1 MKRTATKSKTQKILA
16 LVVMFLLVCALGNAL
31 NVQAK
36 TYSQNVELSSLNKGD
51 VIDENVRI
59 YLNGSSYLE
68 VYLNGEQVGMAY
80 DDDYKACYVFDT
92 AVKLERSE
100 RRDYQSQN
108 PGTREFEDRYEG
120 KFWFVTYVPGEDSD
134 ESGLSE
140 EQKAQLRAEAWKK
153 SPQNP
158 KNYLPEVTAAD
169 GSTVV
174 STVPSHYMSGRD
186 GGVSAVLSTTEL
198 GDFYRALGVSGG
210 NGVHLYSYKSLCGPL
225 MKQLIADHAAAL
237 SEKCG
242 AEVTVADIFEM
253 QAEIR
258 DKNYKLVEV
267 VTESSE
273 AVDIVI
279 GLQGDLLKAAEA
291 GADFAVL
298 VYADGEMSVCPD
310 TDEEVS
316 TLTIHTTKTS
326 GIYAIVY
333 APRGTFDGIE

>member
-1 MKRTATKSKTQKILA
+1 MKRVMKRAAVKGKVQKLLV
-16 LVVMFLLVCALGNAL
+16 LVVMLVLVCAMGKTL

-36 TYSQNVELSSLNKGD
+36 NYTSSDSLAMADLKVGDIVEAGTRIYYGYISLAGVTLDGVDKYGAK
-51 VIDENVRI
+51 IEDENKAFYWMFNVDIR
-59 YLNGSSYLE
+59 LE
-68 VYLNGEQVGMAY
+68 DIETEVGISNDPKY
-80 DDDYKACYVFDT
+80 RYK
-92 AVKLERSE
+92 
-100 RRDYQSQN
+100 
-108 PGTREFEDRYEG
+108 
-120 KFWFVTYVPGEDSD
+120 FVTYVVPTGDSD
-134 ESGLSE
+134 EPVLNE
-140 EQKAQLRAEAWKK
+140 EQKAQLRAEAWKR

-158 KNYLPEVTAAD
+158 KNYLPEVTLAD

-174 STVPSHYMSGRD
+174 STIPSHYMSGRD
-186 GGVSAVLSTTEL
+186 GGVSTVFSTTEL

-210 NGVHLYSYKSLCGPL
+210 NGVHMYSYKSLCGPL

-279 GLQGDLLKAAEA
+279 GLQGDLQKAAEA

-310 TDEEVS
+310 TDEEIS

-326 GIYAIVY
+326 GIYTIVY
-333 APRGTFDGIE
+333 APKGTFDGIE

>member
-1 MKRTATKSKTQKILA
+1 MRKGKFKKVLA
-16 LVVMFLLVCALGNAL
+16 LAAALIMVFTMGTAVYAKTRYAGNVSIGDLQAGDIVSAGTTIQKLWYSHLYLDGTMRIFLGEAPGYPGYYEAFDKDVYVEKVERYASGTLGQSWEVL
-31 NVQAK
+31 NVYLVSDIPADWK
-36 TYSQNVELSSLNKGD
+36 DDNELT
-51 VIDENVRI
+51 E
-59 YLNGSSYLE
+59 E
-68 VYLNGEQVGMAY
+68 
-80 DDDYKACYVFDT
+80 
-92 AVKLERSE
+92 
-100 RRDYQSQN
+100 
-108 PGTREFEDRYEG
+108 
-120 KFWFVTYVPGEDSD
+120 
-134 ESGLSE
+134 LSE
-140 EQKAQLRAEAWKK
+140 EQKAQLRAEAWKR

-158 KNYLPEVTAAD
+158 KNYLPEVTLAD

-174 STVPSHYMSGRD
+174 STVPAHYMSGKD
-186 GGVSAVLSTTEL
+186 GGVSAVFSTTEL

-225 MKQLIADHAAAL
+225 MKQLFADHAAAL

-258 DKNYKLVEV
+258 DKNYKLVEI

-279 GLQGDLLKAAEA
+279 GLQGDLQKAAEA

-298 VYADGEMSVCPD
+298 VYADGEMTVCMD

-333 APRGTFDGIE
+333 APAGAFAGLE

>member
-1 MKRTATKSKTQKILA
+1 MKRAMKRAAVKGKVQKLLV
-16 LVVMFLLVCALGNAL
+16 LVVTLVLVCAMGKAL

-36 TYSQNVELSSLNKGD
+36 NYTSSDSLAMADLKVGDIVEAGTRIYYGYISLVGVTLDGVDKYGAR
-51 VIDENVRI
+51 IEDENRAYYWMFNVDIR
-59 YLNGSSYLE
+59 LE
-68 VYLNGEQVGMAY
+68 DIETEVGVSNDAKY
-80 DDDYKACYVFDT
+80 RYK
-92 AVKLERSE
+92 
-100 RRDYQSQN
+100 
-108 PGTREFEDRYEG
+108 
-120 KFWFVTYVPGEDSD
+120 FVTYVVPAGDSD
-134 ESGLSE
+134 EPVLNE
-140 EQKAQLRAEAWKK
+140 EQKAQLRAETWKK

-158 KNYLPEVTAAD
+158 KNYLPEVTLAD

-174 STVPSHYMSGRD
+174 STVPSHYMSGKD
-186 GGVSAVLSTTEL
+186 GGVSTVFSTTEL

-237 SEKCG
+237 AEKCG

-253 QAEIR
+253 QTEIR

-279 GLQGDLLKAAEA
+279 GLQGDLLKTAEA

-298 VYADGEMSVCPD
+298 VYADGEMTVCMD

-326 GIYAIVY
+326 GIYTIVY
-333 APRGTFDGIE
+333 APAGAFAGLE

>member
-1 MKRTATKSKTQKILA
+1 MRKGKFKKVLA
-16 LVVMFLLVCALGNAL
+16 LAAAFIMVFTMGTAVCAKTRYAGNVSIGDLQAGDIVSAGTTIQKLWYSHLYLDGTMRIFLGEAPGYPGYYEAFDKDVYVEKVERYASGTLGQSWEVL
-31 NVQAK
+31 NVYLVSDIPADWK
-36 TYSQNVELSSLNKGD
+36 EDSELS
-51 VIDENVRI
+51 
-59 YLNGSSYLE
+59 
-68 VYLNGEQVGMAY
+68 GE
-80 DDDYKACYVFDT
+80 
-92 AVKLERSE
+92 
-100 RRDYQSQN
+100 
-108 PGTREFEDRYEG
+108 
-120 KFWFVTYVPGEDSD
+120 
-134 ESGLSE
+134 LSE
-140 EQKAQLRAEAWKK
+140 EQKAQLRAEAWKR

-158 KNYLPEVTAAD
+158 KNYLPEVTLAD

-174 STVPSHYMSGRD
+174 STVPAHYMSGKD
-186 GGVSAVLSTTEL
+186 GGVSAVFSTTEL

-279 GLQGDLLKAAEA
+279 GLQGELLKAAEA

-298 VYADGEMSVCPD
+298 VYADGEMTVCMD

-333 APRGTFDGIE
+333 APEGAFAGLE

>member
-1 MKRTATKSKTQKILA
+1 MRKGKFKKVLA
-16 LVVMFLLVCALGNAL
+16 LAAALIMVFTMGTAVYAKTRYAGNVSIGDLQAGDIVSAGTTIQKLWYSHLYLDGTMRIFLGEAPGYPGYYEAFDKDVYVEKVERYASGTLGQSWEVL
-31 NVQAK
+31 NVYLVSDIPADWK
-36 TYSQNVELSSLNKGD
+36 DDNEL
-51 VIDENVRI
+51 IE
-59 YLNGSSYLE
+59 E
-68 VYLNGEQVGMAY
+68 
-80 DDDYKACYVFDT
+80 
-92 AVKLERSE
+92 
-100 RRDYQSQN
+100 
-108 PGTREFEDRYEG
+108 
-120 KFWFVTYVPGEDSD
+120 
-134 ESGLSE
+134 LSE
-140 EQKAQLRAEAWKK
+140 EQKAQLRAEAWKR

-158 KNYLPEVTAAD
+158 KNYLPEVTLAD

-174 STVPSHYMSGRD
+174 STVPAHYMSGKD
-186 GGVSAVLSTTEL
+186 GGVSAVFSTTEL

-225 MKQLIADHAAAL
+225 MKQLFADHAAAL

-279 GLQGDLLKAAEA
+279 GLQGDLLKTAEA

-298 VYADGEMSVCPD
+298 VYADGEMTVCMD

-316 TLTIHTTKTS
+316 TLTIHTTETS

-333 APRGTFDGIE
+333 APAGAFAGLE

>member
-1 MKRTATKSKTQKILA
+1 MHSGSVSLGALQEGDVVSAGTTIWNVDHGWLYLDNVTVGIVRNTAHYETIAKDVYVDKVEKERDGTNGASYDKVTVY
-16 LVVMFLLVCALGNAL
+16 LVSDIPADW
-31 NVQAK
+31 K
-36 TYSQNVELSSLNKGD
+36 EDSELS
-51 VIDENVRI
+51 E
-59 YLNGSSYLE
+59 E
-68 VYLNGEQVGMAY
+68 
-80 DDDYKACYVFDT
+80 
-92 AVKLERSE
+92 
-100 RRDYQSQN
+100 
-108 PGTREFEDRYEG
+108 
-120 KFWFVTYVPGEDSD
+120 
-134 ESGLSE
+134 LSE
-140 EQKAQLRAEAWKK
+140 EQKAQLRAEEWKR

-158 KNYLPEVTAAD
+158 KNYLPEVTLAD

-174 STVPSHYMSGRD
+174 STVPAHYMSGRE
-186 GGVSAVLSTTEL
+186 GGVSAVFSTTEL

-237 SEKCG
+237 SGKCG

-298 VYADGEMSVCPD
+298 VYADGEMTVCMD

-333 APRGTFDGIE
+333 APEGAFAGLE

>member
-1 MKRTATKSKTQKILA
+1 MRKGKFKKVLA
-16 LVVMFLLVCALGNAL
+16 LAAMLIMVFAMGTVVYARKTHAGRVK
-31 NVQAK
+31 VQ
-36 TYSQNVELSSLNKGD
+36 ELQKGD
-51 VIDENVRI
+51 IVAAGTVVEKYDRNYSLYLFDNNDKEISMAWEDRNPYTPIVPEDAYVEKIETRTNTTFLGERESTTIDVDI
-59 YLNGSSYLE
+59 YL
-68 VYLNGEQVGMAY
+68 
-80 DDDYKACYVFDT
+80 KAGI
-92 AVKLERSE
+92 
-100 RRDYQSQN
+100 
-108 PGTREFEDRYEG
+108 PED
-120 KFWFVTYVPGEDSD
+120 PAED
-134 ESGLSE
+134 SGLSE
-140 EQKAQLRAEAWKK
+140 EQKAQLRAEAWKR

-158 KNYLPEVTAAD
+158 KNYLPEVTLAD

-174 STVPSHYMSGRD
+174 STVPAHYMSGKD
-186 GGVSAVLSTTEL
+186 GGVSAVFSTTEL

-258 DKNYKLVEV
+258 DKNYKLVEI

-279 GLQGDLLKAAEA
+279 GLQGDLQKAAEA

-298 VYADGEMSVCPD
+298 VYADGEMTVCMD

-333 APRGTFDGIE
+333 APAGAFAGLE

>member
-1 MKRTATKSKTQKILA
+1 MKRAALKGKVQKLLM
-16 LVVMFLLVCALGNAL
+16 LVVTLVLVCAMGKAL
-31 NVQAK
+31 NVQAQDDRFWIADLKVGDIVPAGTRIYHGNASLAGVTLDGVDKYYDK
-36 TYSQNVELSSLNKGD
+36 TL
-51 VIDENVRI
+51 DENNAFYWMFNVDIR
-59 YLNGSSYLE
+59 LE
-68 VYLNGEQVGMAY
+68 DIETKEGNSN
-80 DDDYKACYVFDT
+80 DYKY
-92 AVKLERSE
+92 L
-100 RRDYQSQN
+100 Y
-108 PGTREFEDRYEG
+108 
-120 KFWFVTYVPGEDSD
+120 KFVIYIVPAGDSD
-134 ESGLSE
+134 EPVLSE
-140 EQKAQLRAEAWKK
+140 EQKAQLRAEAWKR
-153 SPQNP
+153 SPRNP
-158 KNYLPEVTAAD
+158 KNYLPEVTLAD

-174 STVPSHYMSGRD
+174 STVPAHYMSGKD
-186 GGVSAVLSTTEL
+186 GGVSAVFSTTEL

-225 MKQLIADHAAAL
+225 MKQLFADHVAAL

-279 GLQGDLLKAAEA
+279 GLQGELLKAAEA

-298 VYADGEMSVCPD
+298 VYADGEMTVCMD

-316 TLTIHTTKTS
+316 SLTIHTTKTS

-333 APRGTFDGIE
+333 APAGAFAGLE

>member
-1 MKRTATKSKTQKILA
+1 MRKGKFKKVLA
-16 LVVMFLLVCALGNAL
+16 LAAMLIMVFAMGTVVYARKTHAGRVK
-31 NVQAK
+31 VQ
-36 TYSQNVELSSLNKGD
+36 ELQKGD
-51 VIDENVRI
+51 IVAAGTVVEKYDRNYSLYLFDNNDKEISMAWEDRNPYTPIVPEDAYVEKIETRTNTTFLGERESTTIDVDI
-59 YLNGSSYLE
+59 YL
-68 VYLNGEQVGMAY
+68 
-80 DDDYKACYVFDT
+80 KAGI
-92 AVKLERSE
+92 
-100 RRDYQSQN
+100 
-108 PGTREFEDRYEG
+108 PED
-120 KFWFVTYVPGEDSD
+120 PAED
-134 ESGLSE
+134 SGLSE
-140 EQKAQLRAEAWKK
+140 EQKAQLRAEAWKR

-158 KNYLPEVTAAD
+158 KNYLPEVTLAD

-174 STVPSHYMSGRD
+174 STVPAHYMSGKD
-186 GGVSAVLSTTEL
+186 GGVSAVFSTTEL

-258 DKNYKLVEV
+258 DKNYKLVEI

-279 GLQGDLLKAAEA
+279 GLQGDLLKTAEA

-298 VYADGEMSVCPD
+298 VYADGEMTVCMD

-333 APRGTFDGIE
+333 APAGAFAGLE

>member
-1 MKRTATKSKTQKILA
+1 MRKGKFKKVLA
-16 LVVMFLLVCALGNAL
+16 LAAMLIMVFAMGTVVYARKTHAGRVK
-31 NVQAK
+31 VQ
-36 TYSQNVELSSLNKGD
+36 ELQKGD
-51 VIDENVRI
+51 IVAAGTVVEKYDRNYSLYLFDNNDKEISMAWADRNPYTPIVPEDAYVEKIETRTHTTFLGEAESTTIDVDI
-59 YLNGSSYLE
+59 YL
-68 VYLNGEQVGMAY
+68 
-80 DDDYKACYVFDT
+80 KAGI
-92 AVKLERSE
+92 
-100 RRDYQSQN
+100 
-108 PGTREFEDRYEG
+108 PED
-120 KFWFVTYVPGEDSD
+120 PAED
-134 ESGLSE
+134 SGLSE
-140 EQKAQLRAEAWKK
+140 EQKAQLRAEAWKR

-158 KNYLPEVTAAD
+158 KNYLPEVTLAD

-174 STVPSHYMSGRD
+174 STVPAHYMSGKD
-186 GGVSAVLSTTEL
+186 GGVSAVFSTTEL

-279 GLQGDLLKAAEA
+279 GLQGELLKTAEA

-298 VYADGEMSVCPD
+298 VYADGEMTVCMD

-333 APRGTFDGIE
+333 APAGAFAGLE

>member
-1 MKRTATKSKTQKILA
+1 MNHSKGKWKKVLA
-16 LVVMFLLVCALGNAL
+16 LAAVLIMVFAMGTAVY
-31 NVQAK
+31 AK
-36 TYSQNVELSSLNKGD
+36 TRHTGSVSLGALQEGDVVSAGTVIWNVDHGWLYLDNVTVGIVNHTAHYETIAKDVYVDKVEKERDGTGGVYYDKVTVYLVSDIPADWKDDNELS
-51 VIDENVRI
+51 E
-59 YLNGSSYLE
+59 E
-68 VYLNGEQVGMAY
+68 
-80 DDDYKACYVFDT
+80 
-92 AVKLERSE
+92 
-100 RRDYQSQN
+100 
-108 PGTREFEDRYEG
+108 
-120 KFWFVTYVPGEDSD
+120 
-134 ESGLSE
+134 LSE
-140 EQKAQLRAEAWKK
+140 EQKAQLRAEAWKR

-158 KNYLPEVTAAD
+158 KNYLPEVTLAD

-174 STVPSHYMSGRD
+174 STVPSHYMSGKD
-186 GGVSAVLSTTEL
+186 GGVSAVFSTTEL

-279 GLQGDLLKAAEA
+279 GLQGELLKAAEA

-298 VYADGEMSVCPD
+298 VYADGEMTVCMD

-333 APRGTFDGIE
+333 APAGAFAGLE

>member
-1 MKRTATKSKTQKILA
+1 MRKGKFKKVLA
-16 LVVMFLLVCALGNAL
+16 LAAVFIMVLTMGTAVYAKTRYAGNVSIGDLQAGDIVSAGTTIQKLWYSHLYLDGTMRIFLGEAPGYPGYYEAFDKDVYVEKVERYASGTLGQSWEVL
-31 NVQAK
+31 NVYLVSDIPADWK
-36 TYSQNVELSSLNKGD
+36 DDNELT
-51 VIDENVRI
+51 E
-59 YLNGSSYLE
+59 E
-68 VYLNGEQVGMAY
+68 
-80 DDDYKACYVFDT
+80 
-92 AVKLERSE
+92 
-100 RRDYQSQN
+100 
-108 PGTREFEDRYEG
+108 
-120 KFWFVTYVPGEDSD
+120 
-134 ESGLSE
+134 LSE
-140 EQKAQLRAEAWKK
+140 EQKAQLRAEAWKR

-158 KNYLPEVTAAD
+158 KNYLPEVTLAD

-174 STVPSHYMSGRD
+174 STVPAHYMSGKD
-186 GGVSAVLSTTEL
+186 GGVSAVFSTTEL

-258 DKNYKLVEV
+258 DKNYKLVEI

-279 GLQGDLLKAAEA
+279 GLQGDLLKTAEA

-298 VYADGEMSVCPD
+298 VYADGEMTVCMD

-333 APRGTFDGIE
+333 APAGAFAGLE

>member
-1 MKRTATKSKTQKILA
+1 MKRTATKSKAQKILA
-16 LVVMFLLVCALGNAL
+16 LVVMLVLVCALGNAL

-36 TYSQNVELSSLNKGD
+36 TYSQTVHVSSLTQGD
-51 VIDENVRI
+51 IISANVRI
-59 YLNGSSYLE
+59 DVTDVRDYEIYLD
-68 VYLNGEQVGMAY
+68 GEDQKRLASQKY
-80 DDDYKACYVFDT
+80 DKEQKVFYYEFDRD
-92 AVKLERSE
+92 VKLEKGELASYLSSGNE
-100 RRDYQSQN
+100 YY
-108 PGTREFEDRYEG
+108 TG

-158 KNYLPEVTAAD
+158 KNYLPEVTLAD

-186 GGVSAVLSTTEL
+186 GGVSAVFSNTGL

-279 GLQGDLLKAAEA
+279 GLQGDLLKTAEA

-310 TDEEVS
+310 TDEEIS

-333 APRGTFDGIE
+333 APKGTFDGIE

>member
-1 MKRTATKSKTQKILA
+1 MRKGKFKKVLA
-16 LVVMFLLVCALGNAL
+16 LAAALIMVFTMGTAVYAKTRYAGNVSIGDLQAGDIVSAGTTIQKLWYSHLYLDGTMRIFLGEAPGYPGYYEAFDKDVYVEKVERYASGTLGQSWEVL
-31 NVQAK
+31 NVYLVSDIPADWK
-36 TYSQNVELSSLNKGD
+36 DDNELTEEL
-51 VIDENVRI
+51 
-59 YLNGSSYLE
+59 
-68 VYLNGEQVGMAY
+68 
-80 DDDYKACYVFDT
+80 T
-92 AVKLERSE
+92 
-100 RRDYQSQN
+100 
-108 PGTREFEDRYEG
+108 
-120 KFWFVTYVPGEDSD
+120 
-134 ESGLSE
+134 E
-140 EQKAQLRAEAWKK
+140 EQKAQLRAEAWKR

-158 KNYLPEVTAAD
+158 KNYLPEVTLAD

-174 STVPSHYMSGRD
+174 STVPAHYMSGKD
-186 GGVSAVLSTTEL
+186 GGVSAVFSTTEL

-258 DKNYKLVEV
+258 DKNYKLVEI

-279 GLQGDLLKAAEA
+279 GLQGDLLKTAEA

-298 VYADGEMSVCPD
+298 VYADGEMTVCMD

-333 APRGTFDGIE
+333 APAGAFAGLE

>member
-1 MKRTATKSKTQKILA
+1 MRKGKFKKVLA
-16 LVVMFLLVCALGNAL
+16 LAAVFIMVLTMGTAVYAKTRYAGNVSIGDLQAGDIVSAGTTIQKLWYSHLYLDGTMRIFLGEAPGYPGYYEAFDKDVYVEKVERYASGTLGQSWEVL
-31 NVQAK
+31 NVYLVSDIPADWK
-36 TYSQNVELSSLNKGD
+36 DDNELTEEL
-51 VIDENVRI
+51 
-59 YLNGSSYLE
+59 
-68 VYLNGEQVGMAY
+68 
-80 DDDYKACYVFDT
+80 T
-92 AVKLERSE
+92 
-100 RRDYQSQN
+100 
-108 PGTREFEDRYEG
+108 
-120 KFWFVTYVPGEDSD
+120 
-134 ESGLSE
+134 E
-140 EQKAQLRAEAWKK
+140 EQKAQLRAEAWKR

-158 KNYLPEVTAAD
+158 KNYLPEVTLAD

-174 STVPSHYMSGRD
+174 STVPAHYMSGKD
-186 GGVSAVLSTTEL
+186 GGVSAVFSTTEL

-258 DKNYKLVEV
+258 DKNYKLVEI

-279 GLQGDLLKAAEA
+279 GLQGDLQKAAEA

-298 VYADGEMSVCPD
+298 VYADGEMTVCMD

-333 APRGTFDGIE
+333 APAGAFAGLE

>member
-1 MKRTATKSKTQKILA
+1 MRKGKFKKVLA
-16 LVVMFLLVCALGNAL
+16 LAAALIMVFTMGTAVYAKTRYAGNVSIGDLQAGDIVSAGTTIQKLWYSHLYLDGTMRIFLGEAPGYPGYYEAFDKDVYVEKVERYASGTLGQSWEVL
-31 NVQAK
+31 NVYLVSDIPADWK
-36 TYSQNVELSSLNKGD
+36 DDNELT
-51 VIDENVRI
+51 E
-59 YLNGSSYLE
+59 E
-68 VYLNGEQVGMAY
+68 
-80 DDDYKACYVFDT
+80 
-92 AVKLERSE
+92 
-100 RRDYQSQN
+100 
-108 PGTREFEDRYEG
+108 
-120 KFWFVTYVPGEDSD
+120 
-134 ESGLSE
+134 LSE
-140 EQKAQLRAEAWKK
+140 EQKAQLRAEAWKR

-158 KNYLPEVTAAD
+158 KNYLPEVTLAD

-174 STVPSHYMSGRD
+174 STVPAHYMSGKD
-186 GGVSAVLSTTEL
+186 GGVSAVFSTTEL

-279 GLQGDLLKAAEA
+279 GLQGDLLKTAEA

-298 VYADGEMSVCPD
+298 VYADGEMTVCMD

-333 APRGTFDGIE
+333 APEGAFAGLE

>member
-1 MKRTATKSKTQKILA
+1 MRKGKFKKVLA
-16 LVVMFLLVCALGNAL
+16 LAAMLIMVFAMGTVVYARKTHAGRVK
-31 NVQAK
+31 VQ
-36 TYSQNVELSSLNKGD
+36 ELQKGD
-51 VIDENVRI
+51 IVAAGTVVEKYDRNYSLYLFDNNDKEISMAWEDRNPYTPIVPEDAYVEKIETRTNTTFLGERESTTIDVDI
-59 YLNGSSYLE
+59 YL
-68 VYLNGEQVGMAY
+68 
-80 DDDYKACYVFDT
+80 KAGI
-92 AVKLERSE
+92 
-100 RRDYQSQN
+100 
-108 PGTREFEDRYEG
+108 PED
-120 KFWFVTYVPGEDSD
+120 PAED
-134 ESGLSE
+134 SGLSE
-140 EQKAQLRAEAWKK
+140 EQKAQLRAEAWKR

-158 KNYLPEVTAAD
+158 KNYLPEVTLAD

-174 STVPSHYMSGRD
+174 STVPAHYMSGKD
-186 GGVSAVLSTTEL
+186 GGVSAVFSTTEL

-273 AVDIVI
+273 EVDIVI
-279 GLQGDLLKAAEA
+279 GLQGELLKTAEA

-298 VYADGEMSVCPD
+298 VYADGEMTVCMD

-333 APRGTFDGIE
+333 APAGAFAGLE

>member
-1 MKRTATKSKTQKILA
+1 MRKGKFKKVLA
-16 LVVMFLLVCALGNAL
+16 LAAMLIMVFAMGTVVYARKTHAGRVK
-31 NVQAK
+31 VQ
-36 TYSQNVELSSLNKGD
+36 ELQKGD
-51 VIDENVRI
+51 IVAAGTVVEKYDRNYSLYLFDNNDKEISMAWADRNPFTPIVPEDAYVEKIETRTSTTFLGGGESTTIDVDI
-59 YLNGSSYLE
+59 YL
-68 VYLNGEQVGMAY
+68 
-80 DDDYKACYVFDT
+80 KAGI
-92 AVKLERSE
+92 
-100 RRDYQSQN
+100 
-108 PGTREFEDRYEG
+108 PED
-120 KFWFVTYVPGEDSD
+120 PAED
-134 ESGLSE
+134 SGLSE
-140 EQKAQLRAEAWKK
+140 EQKAQLRAEAWKR

-158 KNYLPEVTAAD
+158 KNYLPEVTLAD

-186 GGVSAVLSTTEL
+186 GGVSAVFSNTEL
-198 GDFYRALGVSGG
+198 EDFYRALGVSGG

-237 SEKCG
+237 AEKCG

-258 DKNYKLVEV
+258 DKNYKLVEI

-279 GLQGDLLKAAEA
+279 GLQGELLKAAEA

-298 VYADGEMSVCPD
+298 VYADGEMTVCMD

-333 APRGTFDGIE
+333 APAGAFAGLE

>member
-1 MKRTATKSKTQKILA
+1 MRKGKFKKVLA
-16 LVVMFLLVCALGNAL
+16 LAAMLIMVFAMGTVVYARKTHAGRVK
-31 NVQAK
+31 VQ
-36 TYSQNVELSSLNKGD
+36 ELQKGD
-51 VIDENVRI
+51 IVAAGTVVEKYDRNYSLYLFDNNDKEISMAWADRNPFTPIVPEDAYVEKIETRTSTTFLGGGESTTIDVDI
-59 YLNGSSYLE
+59 YL
-68 VYLNGEQVGMAY
+68 
-80 DDDYKACYVFDT
+80 KAGI
-92 AVKLERSE
+92 
-100 RRDYQSQN
+100 
-108 PGTREFEDRYEG
+108 PED
-120 KFWFVTYVPGEDSD
+120 PAED
-134 ESGLSE
+134 SGLSE
-140 EQKAQLRAEAWKK
+140 EQKAQLRAEAWKR

-158 KNYLPEVTAAD
+158 KNYLPEVTLAD

-174 STVPSHYMSGRD
+174 STVPSHYMSGKD
-186 GGVSAVLSTTEL
+186 GGVSVVFSTTEL

-279 GLQGDLLKAAEA
+279 GLQGDLLKTAEA

-298 VYADGEMSVCPD
+298 VYADGEMTVCMD

-333 APRGTFDGIE
+333 APAGAFAGLE

>member
-1 MKRTATKSKTQKILA
+1 MRKGKFKKVLA
-16 LVVMFLLVCALGNAL
+16 LAAMLIMVFAMGTVVYARKTHTGRVKAQELQKDDIVAAGTVIEKYGGNYSLYLFDNNDKEISMAWEDRNPYTPIVPEDAYVEKIETRTSTTSLGGEP
-31 NVQAK
+31 K
-36 TYSQNVELSSLNKGD
+36 TE
-51 VIDENVRI
+51 I
-59 YLNGSSYLE
+59 YIT
-68 VYLNGEQVGMAY
+68 VYLRAGIPEEPA
-80 DDDYKACYVFDT
+80 
-92 AVKLERSE
+92 
-100 RRDYQSQN
+100 
-108 PGTREFEDRYEG
+108 ED
-120 KFWFVTYVPGEDSD
+120 
-134 ESGLSE
+134 SGLSE
-140 EQKAQLRAEAWKK
+140 EQKAQLRAEAWKR

-158 KNYLPEVTAAD
+158 KNYLPEVTLAD

-174 STVPSHYMSGRD
+174 STVPAHYMSGKD
-186 GGVSAVLSTTEL
+186 GGVSAVFSTTEL

-225 MKQLIADHAAAL
+225 MKQLFADHAAAL

-279 GLQGDLLKAAEA
+279 GLQGDLLKTAEA

-298 VYADGEMSVCPD
+298 VYADGEMTVCMD

-333 APRGTFDGIE
+333 APAGAFAGLE

>member
-1 MKRTATKSKTQKILA
+1 MRKGKFKKVLA
-16 LVVMFLLVCALGNAL
+16 LAAMLIMVFAMGTVVYARKTHAGRVK
-31 NVQAK
+31 VQ
-36 TYSQNVELSSLNKGD
+36 ELQKGD
-51 VIDENVRI
+51 IVAAGTVVEKYDRNYSLYLFDNNDKEISMAWADRNPFTPIVPEDAYVEKIETRTSTTFLGGGESTTIDVDI
-59 YLNGSSYLE
+59 YL
-68 VYLNGEQVGMAY
+68 
-80 DDDYKACYVFDT
+80 KAGI
-92 AVKLERSE
+92 
-100 RRDYQSQN
+100 
-108 PGTREFEDRYEG
+108 PED
-120 KFWFVTYVPGEDSD
+120 PAED
-134 ESGLSE
+134 SGLSE
-140 EQKAQLRAEAWKK
+140 EQKAQLRAEAWKR

-158 KNYLPEVTAAD
+158 KNYLPEVTLAD

-174 STVPSHYMSGRD
+174 STVPAHYMSGKD
-186 GGVSAVLSTTEL
+186 GGVSAVFSTTGL

-279 GLQGDLLKAAEA
+279 GLQGDLLKTAEA

-298 VYADGEMSVCPD
+298 VYADGEMTVCMD

-333 APRGTFDGIE
+333 APAGAFAGLE

>member
-1 MKRTATKSKTQKILA
+1 MRKGKFKKVLA
-16 LVVMFLLVCALGNAL
+16 LAAMLIMVFAMGTVVYARKTHAGRVK
-31 NVQAK
+31 VQ
-36 TYSQNVELSSLNKGD
+36 ELQKGD
-51 VIDENVRI
+51 IVAAGTVVEKYDRNYSLYLFDNNDKEISMAWADRNPFTPIVPEDAYVEKIETRTSTTFLGGGESTTIDVDI
-59 YLNGSSYLE
+59 YL
-68 VYLNGEQVGMAY
+68 
-80 DDDYKACYVFDT
+80 KAGI
-92 AVKLERSE
+92 
-100 RRDYQSQN
+100 
-108 PGTREFEDRYEG
+108 PED
-120 KFWFVTYVPGEDSD
+120 PAED
-134 ESGLSE
+134 SGLSE
-140 EQKAQLRAEAWKK
+140 EQKAQLRAEAWKR

-158 KNYLPEVTAAD
+158 KNYLPEVTLAD

-174 STVPSHYMSGRD
+174 STVPAHYMSGKD
-186 GGVSAVLSTTEL
+186 GGVSAVFSTAEL

-279 GLQGDLLKAAEA
+279 GLQGELLKAAEA

-298 VYADGEMSVCPD
+298 VYADGEMTVCMD

-333 APRGTFDGIE
+333 APAGAFAGLE